1 VKGFQIFMHTK
12 IIQMK
17 KLNNILFSMP
27 TTVILLSIFGASIG
41 YATFAENSSGTEY
54 AREIVYNAKWFEI
67 LLAFLIVN
75 MLGSAI
81 RYKMTNKRKF
91 SVLLFHL
98 SFILILI
105 GAGITRYFGS
115 EGIMHLRQG
124 ETSNEITSDK
134 SSVRI
139 VAEYN
144 GQTVEKTIAA
154 NFSETSS
161 NDFSESL
168 KIGKKTLTVQNELY
182 IPNSIETLE
191 ADDKGE
197 PAFDLFVMNQ
207 NSQGQDIILSAGE
220 SNESNGVRF
229 AFADTTVKADIHFT
243 MEGDQLFMQSNSPV
257 SKMGMMESNEAM
269 IAAGTLIPAQER
281 TIYKTDKLIFVMKKF
296 LTKAKKSLTQFTPDM
311 NKMGVMIK
319 PKNAI
324 VFNVTDGNISKK
336 INVLSAEKEV
346 SNPGTCMLNDV
357 KVSITYG
364 NLPQKLPFSLTLR
377 EFQLDRY
384 PGSNSPSSY
393 ASEITLND
401 KEMKTERPFRIYMN
415 NILNYR
421 GYRFFQSSYD
431 TDEKGTVLS
440 VNHDYWGTLV
450 TYVGYF
456 FMLIGM
462 ILTLFNK
469 NSRFFTVIKLS
480 NNLQQKRKTAKIL
493 LLAGLLVASG
503 SIFAAKTP
511 NTKKAHMEA
520 LSSLLIQDEAQGRV
534 EPLSTYAS
542 DLIRK
547 ISKKTSYKNESS
559 LEVVLGMCTNP
570 AKWQNEPIIK
580 VAHEE
585 LAKELGATKD
595 YVSFNQLFDAGNG
608 GRYKL
613 ADKVDKA
620 YQKDPSERN
629 QYEKEIINVDERL
642 NILNNILTGSILTIF
657 PIAGHD
663 TEKWTAVTINSE
675 NTAEPAM
682 VNTPSGVCPMTGK
695 TGMTDLPAS
704 GDSMGEGMGKEM
716 TAGSTDKCPVSGKTG
731 KAGKLDESMNEMAG
745 KSDTVCPMGGNM
757 QSMPSNAMGGGMS
770 MGSMMDAPKGS
781 ETEQLLSSY
790 FSAVLH
796 GEETGDWSF
805 ANSALLGL
813 KNYQFL
819 NGGVQ
824 LPSKNKVKIE
834 ILYNNL
840 SIFLTLAILY
850 GLLGLLL
857 IGLHVIS
864 ILKYSPKIEKYL
876 NKSIYPLAFMFIIY
890 TAGLLMRWYISG
902 HAPWSN
908 GYEAMIFVGWGASLS
923 GLIFANRSPITLAVT
938 SLLSATALSVAGM
951 SWMNPEITNL
961 VPVLKSY
968 WLVIHVAV
976 ITSSYGFFAMAAM
989 LGLFNLCLMI
999 ARTQKNKLRVNE
1011 SIQEFSYIIELALT
1025 IGLFM
1030 LTVGTFLGGI
1040 WANESW
1046 GRYWSWDSKETW
1058 ALVSVLVYS
1067 VILHLRTIP
1076 KTNNLLV
1083 FNTVSVIGFSSVIMT
1098 FVGVNYYLSG
1108 MHSYGQGT
1116 PPPIPVAAYFIL
1128 AGIGILVVL
1137 AINSEKKYKK

>member
-1 VKGFQIFMHTK
+1 
-12 IIQMK
+12 MK
-17 KLNNILFSMP
+17 KLNDILFSML
-27 TTVILLSIFGASIG
+27 TTVVLLIIFGASIG

-67 LLAFLIVN
+67 LLVLLIVN
-75 MLGSAI
+75 MVGSAI

-124 ETSNEITSDK
+124 ETSNEISSDK
-134 SSVRI
+134 SSVHI
-139 VAEYN
+139 VAEYK
-144 GQTVEKTIAA
+144 GETVEKTIAA
-154 NFSETSS
+154 SFSETGS
-161 NDFSESL
+161 NDFSQSL
-168 KIGKKTLTVQNELY
+168 EIGEKTLTIENELY

-197 PAFDLFVMNQ
+197 PAFNLFVMNQ
-207 NSQGQDIILSAGE
+207 NSQGQDIILAAGE
-220 SNESNGVRF
+220 TNETNGVRF
-229 AFADTTVKADIHFT
+229 AFADATVKADIHFT
-243 MEGDQLFMQSNSPV
+243 MDGEQLFMQSNSPV
-257 SKMGMMESNEAM
+257 SKMGMMESSEAV
-269 IAAGTLIPAQER
+269 IPANTVIPAQER
-281 TIYKTDKLIFVMKKF
+281 TIYKTDKLVFVMKKF
-296 LTKAKKSLTQFTPDM
+296 LTKAKKSLTQFNPDM
-311 NKMGVMIK
+311 TKTGVMVK

-324 VFNVTDGNISKK
+324 VFNVSDGNASKK
-336 INVLSAEKEV
+336 INVLTAENEV
-346 SNPGTCMLNDV
+346 STPGTGLLNDV

-364 NLPQKLPFSLTLR
+364 NLPQKLPFSITLHK
-377 EFQLDRY
+377 FQLDRY

-393 ASEITLND
+393 ASEITVTD
-401 KEMKTERPFRIYMN
+401 KEMKTELPFRIYMN

-431 TDEKGTVLS
+431 TDEKGTILS

-469 NSRFFTVIKLS
+469 NSRFYTVIKLS
-480 NNLQQKRKTAKIL
+480 NNLQQKRKTAKML

-503 SIFAAKTP
+503 SMFAAKTP
-511 NTKKAHMEA
+511 NNKKAHLKA
-520 LSSLLIQDEAQGRV
+520 LSSLLIQDEGQGRI

-542 DLIRK
+542 ELVRK
-547 ISKKTSYKNESS
+547 IAKKTSYKNQSS

-570 AKWQNEPIIK
+570 TKWQNEPIIK

-595 YVSFNQLFDAGNG
+595 YVSFNQLFDAKNG
-608 GRYKL
+608 GQYKIS
-613 ADKVDKA
+613 DKVEKA

-629 QYEKEIINVDERL
+629 QYEKELINVDERV
-642 NILNNILTGSILTIF
+642 NIINSIFTGSILTIF
-657 PIAGHD
+657 PTVGHD
-663 TEKWTAVTINSE
+663 AEKWKAVTNFGTQ
-675 NTAEPAM
+675 TAA
-682 VNTPSGVCPMTGK
+682 NQTTSSATGGVCPMTEK
-695 TGMTDLPAS
+695 TGMTDLPVS
-704 GDSMGEGMGKEM
+704 GQSMGGGM
-716 TAGSTDKCPVSGKTG
+716 TASSGDKCPVTGKTG
-731 KAGKLDESMNEMAG
+731 KAGKLDESMDGMTTG
-745 KSDTVCPMGGNM
+745 KSDSVCPMSGAMQNM
-757 QSMPSNAMGGGMS
+757 PTNGMS
-770 MGSMMDAPKGS
+770 NEMGMSSMTNTNKSS

-790 FSAVLH
+790 LSAVLH

-805 ANSALLGL
+805 ANSALLSL
-813 KNYQFL
+813 KNYQLL
-819 NGGVQ
+819 NGGAQ
-824 LPSKNKVKIE
+824 LPSKNKVKAE

-850 GLLGLLL
+850 GLLGILLVS
-857 IGLHVIS
+857 LHIIN
-864 ILKYSPKIEKYL
+864 ILKYNPKIERYL
-876 NKSIYPLAFMFIIY
+876 NKSIYPLAFMFLLY
-890 TAGLLMRWYISG
+890 TGGLIMRWYISG
-902 HAPWSN
+902 HAPWSD
-908 GYEAMIFVGWGASLS
+908 GYEAMIFVGWGAALS
-923 GLIFANRSPITLAVT
+923 GLVFANRSHITLAIT
-938 SLLSATALSVAGM
+938 SLLSAIALSVAGM

-989 LGLFNLCLMI
+989 LGFFNLCLMV
-999 ARTQKNKLRVNE
+999 ARTEKNKLRLNE
-1011 SIQEFSYIIELALT
+1011 SILEFSYIIELALT

-1046 GRYWSWDSKETW
+1046 GRYWGWDSKETW

-1067 VILHLRTIP
+1067 VILHLRNIP

-1083 FNTVSVIGFSSVIMT
+1083 FNTASVIGFGSVIMT

-1116 PPPIPVAAYFIL
+1116 PPPIPVAVYLVLIVI
-1128 AGIGILVVL
+1128 IGLIIG
-1137 AINSEKKYKK
+1137 ASKSEKKYSSKSSD